1 MADGRSPLSIALD
14 HAPAI
19 ALIAASRCDWAMHA
33 ASACVAAGFRVL
45 AVSALTPQYD
55 DVISALVA
63 NPALT
68 VGGARLSSG
77 EQVDA
82 CAEAGAQFV
91 MTLGSSKSDALETY
105 RAQQSW
111 IAQGL
116 TPSEVYS
123 ALERGANAVEV
134 FPAAVTGGSLYMRHL
149 RDLFPRQDLIA
160 SGGIAGDR
168 IGDYLEGGC
177 RAVVLSEALLS
188 EDLMASGDRMAIRNH
203 AAVAHRE
210 VTRYAQSREVS
221 G

>member
-45 AVSALTPQYD
+45 AVSASTPQYD
-55 DVISALVA
+55 DVIGALVA

-68 VGGARLSSG
+68 VGGARLFSG
-77 EQVDA
+77 EQINT

-91 MTLGSSKSDALETY
+91 MTLGAVESDVLEAY
-105 RAQQSW
+105 GAQQSW
-111 IAQGL
+111 IAQGM
-116 TPSEVYS
+116 TPAEVHG
-123 ALERGANAVEV
+123 AFERGASAVEV
-134 FPAAVTGGSLYMRHL
+134 FPAAVTGGALYMRHL
-149 RDLFPRQDLIA
+149 MDLFPQRDLIA

-188 EDLMASGDRMAIRNH
+188 EELMANGDRMAIRNH